1 VLVGFE
7 SQSLSLHFN
16 PLLAPVFYHHSPDS
30 PSDSRFDAVPLTAYD
45 SRRRQRD
52 FWHRILVPSAIAYE
66 IWYFTRV
73 KPTKIKAF
81 STNPRDYPIN
91 MSLWEKESLAAEAV
105 LAAERKAKKT
115 LSKKQFAPKKN
126 QRSA

>member
-1 VLVGFE
+1 
-7 SQSLSLHFN
+7 
-16 PLLAPVFYHHSPDS
+16 LAHDF
-30 PSDSRFDAVPLTAYD
+30 
-45 SRRRQRD
+45 RRRQLD
-52 FWHRILVPSAIAYE
+52 FCHRILVPSAIPHE

-105 LAAERKAKKT
+105 LAAERKAKKAF
-115 LSKKQFAPKKN
+115 SKKQFAPKNN